1 MKYDQQRDY
10 TILALK
16 YRKQV
21 QVGFMDKE
29 NVHFQRQCQQKS
41 LFSKTMA
48 QKKRFFYQGQME
60 NEWNW
65 IWGCDDVVW
74 SNIDKEIIQ
83 HEDDGTK

>member
-10 TILALK
+10 TILALE

-21 QVGFMDKE
+21 QLCFMDKE
-29 NVHFQRQCQQKS
+29 NVHFQRQCQQRS

-83 HEDDGTK
+83 HGDDGTK

>member
-1 MKYDQQRDY
+1 MLTSIINVINDSQYENVMMKYDQQRDY
-10 TILALK
+10 TILALE

-21 QVGFMDKE
+21 QLCFMDKE

-60 NEWNW
+60 NE
-65 IWGCDDVVW
+65 
-74 SNIDKEIIQ
+74 
-83 HEDDGTK
+83 

>member
-10 TILALK
+10 TILALE

-21 QVGFMDKE
+21 QLCFMDKE

-83 HEDDGTK
+83 HEDDGAK